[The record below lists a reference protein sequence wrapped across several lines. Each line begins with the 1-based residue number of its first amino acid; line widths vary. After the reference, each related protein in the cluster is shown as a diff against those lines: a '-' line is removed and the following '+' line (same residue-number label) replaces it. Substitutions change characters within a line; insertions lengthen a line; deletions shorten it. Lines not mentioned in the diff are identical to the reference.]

1 MFGAYTPDENRHP
14 QQWPPL
20 AMVRFARSTP
30 HLPMVEWLRPRRR
43 RHSTALIL
51 FRTAALVALAAFVLA
66 RCGGL
71 A

>member
-1 MFGAYTPDENRHP
+1 MFGAYTPDPDKYP
-14 QQWPPL
+14 QQWPPV

-30 HLPMVEWLRPRRR
+30 HLPLVEWLRPRRR
-43 RHSTALIL
+43 HSRGLVLFRWIAVLAVAALIL
-51 FRTAALVALAAFVLA
+51 S